1 VGERAAPARREGRLV
16 SELWFGWEL
25 DRLNKEIER
34 LNTEL
39 AAIKIENESLNQ
51 RIKAI
56 QDIRDFHILELT

>member
-1 VGERAAPARREGRLV
+1 M